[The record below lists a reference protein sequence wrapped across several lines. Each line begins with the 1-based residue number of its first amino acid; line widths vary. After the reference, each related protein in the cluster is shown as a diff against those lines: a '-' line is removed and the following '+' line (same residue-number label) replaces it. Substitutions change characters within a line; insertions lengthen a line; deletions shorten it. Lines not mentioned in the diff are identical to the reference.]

1 MTGSSTP
8 DANADERL
16 DAYEY
21 SLPEDRIA
29 LRPASPRRSAR
40 LLVVKPDAL
49 EDHKMTDLPSILRA
63 GDLLIFND
71 TKVIPAR
78 LFGVRRRESGDARI
92 EARIEATVTTRL
104 GPDLWEALA
113 RPAKRL
119 RPGDVI
125 RFSGAEAQANGDG
138 FTLTAA
144 VTARAEEG
152 GRVTL
157 RFDRAGADLDAA
169 MARVGVAP
177 LPPYISQRRAADA
190 QDADDYQTMF
200 ADKPGAVAAPTASL
214 HFDETLMAALSAAGL
229 GWRFVTL
236 HVGPGTFLPV
246 TADDVSAHRMHAE
259 IGALPEETARA
270 IAETRAQG
278 GRVIAIGTTALR
290 VLETAAAAGGGVR
303 PWSGSTDLFI
313 RPGHAFLGADAMLT
327 NFHLPKSTLM
337 MLVAAL
343 MGRERILSAYEHALH
358 QGYRFYSYGDASLLL
373 PKSE

>member
-1 MTGSSTP
+1 MTAEPEPSP
-8 DANADERL
+8 DADQRL

-40 LLVVKPDAL
+40 LLIVRPDTL
-49 EDHKMTDLPSILRA
+49 EDRRMTDLPSVLRA

-78 LFGVRRRESGDARI
+78 LFGVRRREGA

-125 RFSGAEAQANGDG
+125 HFSSVDAEAAANEEA
-138 FTLTAA
+138 LALSA
-144 VTARAEEG
+144 EVTARAAEG
-152 GRVTL
+152 GGVTL
-157 RFDRAGADLDAA
+157 RFNLAGAALDAA
-169 MARVGVAP
+169 MAQIGVAP
-177 LPPYISQRRAADA
+177 LPPYIAQRRAADA
-190 QDADDYQTMF
+190 RDAEDYQTMF
-200 ADKPGAVAAPTASL
+200 AEKPGAVAAPTASL
-214 HFDETLMAALSAAGL
+214 HFDETLMAALRLAGL
-229 GWRFVTL
+229 DWRFVTL

-246 TADDVSAHRMHAE
+246 TTDDVSAHRMHAE
-259 IGALPEETARA
+259 IGALPEDTARA
-270 IAETRAQG
+270 IAETRARG
-278 GRVIAIGTTALR
+278 GRIIAVGTTALR

-337 MLVAAL
+337 MLVAAM
-343 MGRERILSAYEHALH
+343 MGRERILSAYGHALH
-358 QGYRFYSYGDASLLL
+358 HGYRFYSYGDASLLL
-373 PKSE
+373 PKSA